1 MLYPQGVNSDITLLS
16 TVVPSQVSVRAR
28 MSTLLER
35 IKSFIEVALFLTDR
49 GFNETRDTLFSLF
62 SLDAVG
68 SIDKLERV
76 DFNV

>member
-28 MSTLLER
+28 LSTLLER
-35 IKSFIEVALFLTDR
+35 IKSFIEVALFLIDR
-49 GFNETRDTLFSLF
+49 EFNETRDTLFSRF
-62 SLDAVG
+62 FLDAVG

>member
-1 MLYPQGVNSDITLLS
+1 
-16 TVVPSQVSVRAR
+16 

-62 SLDAVG
+62 FLDAVG